1 MAKQSE
7 QSKWQQASAQI
18 TNLKWE
24 IESVLSSFTEEE
36 KQLDKYKQLLQTLD
50 LLIDHILHDYKI
62 GQIDLLEKQIVELKR
77 QSSWMSW
84 KILAAAIVGGIATE
98 VAKYLIILLA
108 IIFGG
113 SQQ

>member
-1 MAKQSE
+1 MTKQSE
-7 QSKWQQASAQI
+7 QSKWQKASAQI

-24 IESVLSSFTEEE
+24 IDSVLSNFTAEER
-36 KQLDKYKQLLQTLD
+36 QSDRYKQLLQTLD
-50 LLIDHILHDYKI
+50 LLIDHILHDYKS
-62 GQIDLLEKQIVELKR
+62 GQIDLLQKQITGLKK

-84 KILAAAIVGGIATE
+84 RILAAAIIGGIATE

-113 SQQ
+113 K